1 MGIDVFEFTFS
12 IESDEKIV
20 EKLCSFKK
28 AKYRQ
33 QFSNSDKLMKIA
45 VFQRLKKIADEI
57 VNTCAGLIYNNEFV
71 FRKRPFPTYAKSAST
86 QIQNGNFIAALAI

>member
-1 MGIDVFEFTFS
+1 MYIPAWTGHLTVSRLGITFRGLTSAHGVEQFWKMGRMGIEVFEFTFS

-45 VFQRLKKIADEI
+45 VFQRLKK
-57 VNTCAGLIYNNEFV
+57 
-71 FRKRPFPTYAKSAST
+71 
-86 QIQNGNFIAALAI
+86 